1 MSQVWLITGCS
12 SGFGRTLAEAALA
25 AGHSVALTARRPDQL
40 AELAANYPDTAAAF
54 SLDVTDV
61 ASVDAAIAGAVERFG
76 RLDVLVNNAGYGLLA
91 ALEETTDE
99 QLRRNLETNLVGP
112 LRVMRA
118 ALPVFRKQGGGR
130 ILNLSA
136 AAAITN
142 YAGFGVYGAAKAAL
156 EAASEAVA
164 AEAGPFGVK
173 VTCVVPGPF
182 RTDFIRR
189 SLDRGASMP
198 EYAGT
203 VGRFAAMLGKIDG
216 KQVGDPAK
224 AAQAMLAVAAAP
236 NPPARLVLGKYAHD
250 KQERKL
256 AAVRAELDA
265 WAAVGKPT
273 DFTS

>member
-25 AGHSVALTARRPDQL
+25 AGHSVALTARKPDQL
-40 AELAANYPDTAAAF
+40 AELAAKYPDTAAAF
-54 SLDVTDV
+54 PLDVTDA
-61 ASVDAAIAGAVERFG
+61 ASVSAAISGAVERFG

-136 AAAITN
+136 V
-142 YAGFGVYGAAKAAL
+142 AGFSNELGFSVYGGAKAAL
-156 EAASEAVA
+156 EAASDAVA
-164 AEAGPFGVK
+164 GEAGPFGVR

-182 RTDFIRR
+182 RTDFIGR
-189 SLDRGASMP
+189 SLDRGQSMP

-203 VGRFAAMLGKIDG
+203 VGKFAGFLGKIDG
-216 KQVGDPAK
+216 KQPGDPAK
-224 AAQAMLAVAAAP
+224 AAAAILKVAADP

-250 KQERKL
+250 KYEKKL
-256 AAVRAELDA
+256 AAMRAELDA
-265 WAAVGKPT
+265 WVAVGKPT
-273 DFTS
+273 DF

>member
-25 AGHSVALTARRPDQL
+25 AGHSVALTARQPDQL
-40 AELAANYPDTAAAF
+40 AELVAKHPETAAAF
-54 SLDVTDV
+54 PLDVTDLT
-61 ASVDAAIAGAVERFG
+61 SVDAAIAGAVERFG

-112 LRVMRA
+112 LRLMRA
-118 ALPVFRKQGGGR
+118 VLPIFRKQGGGR
-130 ILNLSA
+130 ILNMSA

-142 YAGFGVYGAAKAAL
+142 YAGFGVYGAGKAAL

-182 RTDFIRR
+182 RTDFIAR
-189 SLDRGASMP
+189 SLDRATAMP

-203 VGRFAAMLGKIDG
+203 VGRFGTMLGRIDG
-216 KQVGDPAK
+216 KQAGDPAK
-224 AAQAMLAVAAAP
+224 AAAAMLAVAAAP
-236 NPPARLVLGKYAHD
+236 NPPARLVLGKYAYD
-250 KQERKL
+250 KFDKKL
-256 AAVRAELDA
+256 AAVRADLDA